1 MQTKLTL
8 RMDKELVEQ
17 AKLFS
22 QKNGKSLSK
31 IVSDYFASLVK
42 KEQKD
47 DDELTPLIRSL
58 KGILKD
64 ADGDVGIEDYHKYLE
79 EKYK

>member
-22 QKNGKSLSK
+22 QQTGKSLSK

-42 KEQKD
+42 KEQKED
-47 DDELTPLIRSL
+47 DEELTPLVRSL
-58 KGILKD
+58 IGIAKGSKV
-64 ADGDVGIEDYHKYLE
+64 DVEDYHKYLE

>member
-22 QKNGKSLSK
+22 QQTGKSLSK

-42 KEQKD
+42 KEQQDD
-47 DDELTPLIRSL
+47 DDELTPLVRSL
-58 KGILKD
+58 IGIAKGSKVD
-64 ADGDVGIEDYHKYLE
+64 IEDYHKYLE

>member
-1 MQTKLTL
+1 
-8 RMDKELVEQ
+8 MDKELVEQ

-22 QKNGKSLSK
+22 QQTGKSLSK

-47 DDELTPLIRSL
+47 DDEELTPLVRSL

>member
-1 MQTKLTL
+1 MQAKLTL
-8 RMDKELVEQ
+8 RMDKELIEQ

-22 QKNGKSLSK
+22 QQNGKSLSR

-42 KEQKD
+42 KEQQD
-47 DDELTPLIRSL
+47 DDDEELTPLVRSL
-58 KGILKD
+58 IGIAKGSKVD
-64 ADGDVGIEDYHKYLE
+64 IEDYHKYLE